1 MLNREILRKLQ
12 FQKLFFSIFKEL
24 ISEEE
29 LIDDILNKEN
39 EDDNKA
45 TVKNECETKLDTI
58 EPDHDDL
65 SDTNNENILEDR
77 GV

>member
-12 FQKLFFSIFKEL
+12 FQKLFLSIFKEL